1 MNTYVLDDRETP
13 RFRVNRRALV
23 DPEVLAEERR
33 RIFDRCWLYVGHESE
48 IPANHDYVTRDVGGR
63 PLVLLRDGT
72 GTVRVFINACTH
84 RGTVLCRENR
94 GNSRFL
100 KCFYHAWSFDTTGRL
115 VAIPDEESYGP
126 TFDRENLGL
135 VPPPRVE
142 SYRGFVF
149 ACYDAGVVDLPTY
162 LAGARDY
169 IDLICDLSADGM
181 EIIRGSH
188 QYAIEANWKLLVENS
203 MDGYHGLPTHQR
215 YFQMMLDAGMTGL
228 NGMQFYGADLGGGH
242 GAVVGNTGLGRPIP
256 PHLEAAYQ
264 GQRSELIERLGP
276 ERASRVLG
284 SRNVVI
290 FPNLAIVD
298 LVMGITVRTFWPV
311 RPDYMEVSAWELAP
325 RGEDPSLRAVRADNF
340 LTFWGPAG
348 LATPDD
354 VEALECC
361 QRGFAAHREAV
372 WSDISRGMASERP
385 SGMDELQMRAFWRR
399 WNELLTDEAS
409 LPEPHPPIPTCWLET
424 EMAQ

>member
-1 MNTYVLDDRETP
+1 M
-13 RFRVNRRALV
+13 
-23 DPEVLAEERR
+23 
-33 RIFDRCWLYVGHESE
+33 
-48 IPANHDYVTRDVGGR
+48 
-63 PLVLLRDGT
+63 
-72 GTVRVFINACTH
+72 FINACTH

-100 KCFYHAWSFDTTGRL
+100 KCFYRAWSFDTTGGL

-135 VPPPRVE
+135 VAPPRVE

-311 RPDYMEVSAWELAP
+311 RPDSMEVSAWELAP

-399 WNELLTDEAS
+399 WNELMTDEAS

-424 EMAQ
+424 EVAP